1 MSAAIDK
8 GQTEE
13 LNLVTA
19 INQTLRQELA
29 RDPQ

>member
-1 MSAAIDK
+1 MSSSSE
-8 GQTEE
+8 QSEE

-29 RDPQ
+29 RKRRVK